1 MCLHSP
7 RRALID
13 GLSAW
18 MCQTGKINYRSP
30 KQYLYWLSWL
40 EFAFVRKISFPLS
53 KQANM
58 LHFPDFLFLES
69 QNFQTLKYF
78 DYKGRSQN
86 CINTCK
92 MFASFISL
100 NKLHLYFGVSF
111 FCHFND
117 FLHTTEIKPCQTFQ
131 KIMELKSTHRQPLAF
146 IQGWGGRAYGHGRQE
161 KNVIHKIHYKEK
173 KS

>member
-1 MCLHSP
+1 
-7 RRALID
+7 
-13 GLSAW
+13 

-100 NKLHLYFGVSF
+100 NKLHLYFGVSY
-111 FCHFND
+111 FCHFNG
-117 FLHTTEIKPCQTFQ
+117 FLHTTEIKPCQGYRLFRKLWNWRALTGSHLHLFRGGGGGHTD
-131 KIMELKSTHRQPLAF
+131 MEDRRKMWFTKY
-146 IQGWGGRAYGHGRQE
+146 IT
-161 KNVIHKIHYKEK
+161 KKK